1 MLVKLPRVIRVAGV
15 PFTPAV
21 SARVVCASRPPD
33 AAPRPNTGFTFGS
46 LCVRPKIVIRQGSK
60 TITVLADF
68 IVCTSIKVATGA

>member
-33 AAPRPNTGFTFGS
+33 AAPRPNTGFTIQYM
-46 LCVRPKIVIRQGSK
+46 CVGPKIVIRQGSK
-60 TITVLADF
+60 TITVSAGF
-68 IVCTSIKVATGA
+68 VVCTSIKVATGA